1 MSESRPLYLRPFSA
15 DRFYPVPHAWLHDV
29 RHALELD
36 ARELVLW
43 AHVPGTAEAAFPD
56 DRPIAFWVRNEGEL
70 PNLMSHPTFGAH
82 LQRMLGAADGDAADG
97 DAPVSAALLKQESAR
112 PGWFTLAN
120 WTQMCDSGVLYK
132 PRAYIEKRWPVRLNT
147 HDWAG
152 RAALLALCDMAA
164 AQTVPGS
171 SDVAAVEATVNQVR
185 ARIKRL
191 LPDFAHGD
199 KVSNSLLQLAKL
211 NLVKQVAQ
219 ARNNRTYALQL
230 SGFDQK
236 PIAPDTEI
244 AALCGLHPADD
255 AHWIDLIQ
263 ELLDAQW
270 KPPEACVELW
280 AQLGGYR
287 DAVTTVEDVEAL
299 TAFVQQKRKRGVTGL
314 RRIVR
319 DFLRTRQDDARWL
332 DGHVFEMGAVHGART
347 EADNVAMPALHG
359 ADVHLRATQ
368 LVLRFR
374 HPPHVTKQDV
384 ATRLSG
390 AELTILQ
397 DAGMG
402 YKAQFAV
409 CTSLRLSK
417 GDVGTRKVIDCN
429 HLHGLVDYSRP
440 FVVQMYRAGGDSDK
454 VKAQAV
460 TVVGHFRV
468 KVTHR

>member
-1 MSESRPLYLRPFSA
+1 MSESRPLYLRPFVA
-15 DRFYPVPHAWLHDV
+15 DRFYPVPHAWLQDV

-82 LQRMLGAADGDAADG
+82 LQRMLGVTDDG
-97 DAPVSAALLKQESAR
+97 APGGAVLLQQVGAR

-120 WTQMCDSGVLYK
+120 WPQMCDSGVLYK
-132 PRAYIEKRWPVRLNT
+132 PRAYIEKRWPVRLNP

-152 RAALLALCDMAA
+152 RAALLAFCDMAT
-164 AQTVPGS
+164 AQTPSGNS
-171 SDVAAVEATVNQVR
+171 EVAAVEATVNQVR

-199 KVSNSLLQLAKL
+199 RVANSLLQLEKL
-211 NLVKQVAQ
+211 NLVKQVAK
-219 ARNNRTYALQL
+219 ARNNRTYALHL
-230 SGFDQK
+230 GGFDQK

-244 AALCGLHPADD
+244 ATQCGLHPDDD

-270 KPPEACVELW
+270 KPPEACLELW

-319 DFLRTRQDDARWL
+319 DFLLARQDDARWL
-332 DGHVFEMGAVHGART
+332 DGHVFEMATVQGART
-347 EADNVAMPALHG
+347 EADNVTMPALHG

-368 LVLRFR
+368 LVLRFS
-374 HPPHVTKQDV
+374 HPPHITKQDV
-384 ATRLSG
+384 AARLSG

-397 DAGMG
+397 DMERG

-417 GDVGTRKVIDCN
+417 GDVGARKIIDCN

-440 FVVQMYRAGGDSDK
+440 FVVQMYKPGGDNDK
-454 VKAQAV
+454 VKAQAI
-460 TVVGHFRV
+460 TVIGYFRV